1 MAGYKMPCFEF
12 SKGRPLLFAG
22 FFCIWAALPEF
33 ASCWCINGAWN
44 FARERNTLFRPVA
57 IRICYG
63 YSGKQSL
70 GIRVHR
76 PIIKHVRSAEFDYTA
91 KVHNGYLIRN
101 VLDH

>member
-12 SKGRPLLFAG
+12 SEGRPLLFAG

-33 ASCWCINGAWN
+33 ASCRCINGAWN
-44 FARERNTLFRPVA
+44 FSCERNTLFRPVA
-57 IRICYG
+57 IRIRNG

-70 GIRVHR
+70 GIRMHW
-76 PIIKHVRSAEFDYTA
+76 PIIKRVRSAEFDNAA